1 MDSTKQAPNQ
11 IEIEFKLAM
20 AVPLGDP
27 DEDYQ
32 IDPPTITK
40 VLQKVY
46 LSSERERYYQES
58 ALEAQEKTGKI
69 IDSPEIYEVVGFELV
84 FYRDHQGNLTEH
96 PYWVYKLQ
104 RCNGSREVIEVE
116 EQELELA
123 TQTED
128 EEYCW

>member
-40 VLQKVY
+40 ILQKVY
-46 LSSERERYYQES
+46 ISSERERYFQES
-58 ALEAQEKTGKI
+58 TLEEQQQTGKI
-69 IDSPEIYEVVGFELV
+69 IDEPEIYEVIGLELV
-84 FYRDHQGNLTEH
+84 IYRDKQGNLIEH
-96 PYWVYKLQ
+96 PYWVYRLLS
-104 RCNGSREVIEVE
+104 RNSREVIEIE
-116 EQELELA
+116 EQKLELVA
-123 TQTED
+123 QTED
-128 EEYCW
+128 EEYGW